1 MQPVK
6 YRHITRNEIIHFS
19 HNCETMS
26 TMPGKQYY
34 NVGILLFQGADILD
48 FAGPM
53 EVLSHVS
60 HNRNPDDPDRM
71 FTIQTIAQTS
81 SIRAVS
87 ALSVRVDVLLQDA
100 LENISEYDILV
111 VPGGPPSVLQPMV
124 DGNVPEIELIRNFA
138 CLPRTTSRRPRL
150 LFSVCTGAFLLG
162 ATGVLSGLTVTTHHR
177 AINTLRDICGKFGDS
192 REPPTNVVHK
202 RYVDGGFIKGDAVQ
216 VVTAGGISS
225 GLDASFY
232 VVRLLTTPDMVA
244 FLSRLMEYNWAELD
258 K

>member
-1 MQPVK
+1 
-6 YRHITRNEIIHFS
+6 
-19 HNCETMS
+19 MS

-34 NVGILLFQGADILD
+34 NIGVLLFQGADILD

-71 FTIQTIAQTS
+71 FTVQTIAQTS
-81 SIRAVS
+81 NIRAAN
-87 ALSVRVDVLLQDA
+87 ALSVRVDVLLHDA
-100 LENISEYDILV
+100 MENISEYDILV
-111 VPGGPPSVLQPMV
+111 IPGGPPSVLQPMV
-124 DGNVPEIELIRNFA
+124 DGNVPEKELIRKFA
-138 CLPRTTSRRPRL
+138 RLPRTTSQRPRL

-177 AINTLRDICGKFGDS
+177 AINTLRDICGKFGDRS
-192 REPPTNVVHK
+192 ELPTNVVHK
-202 RYVDGGFIKGDAVQ
+202 RYIDGGFIKGDAVQ
-216 VVTAGGISS
+216 VITAGGVSS

-232 VVRLLTTPDMVA
+232 VVRLLTSPETAA
-244 FLSRLMEYNWAELD
+244 FVSRLMEYEWAELD

>member
-1 MQPVK
+1 
-6 YRHITRNEIIHFS
+6 
-19 HNCETMS
+19 MS

-34 NVGILLFQGADILD
+34 SVGVLLFQGVDILD

-81 SIRAVS
+81 SIRAAS
-87 ALSVRVDVLLQDA
+87 ALTVRVDMLLQDA
-100 LENISEYDILV
+100 LESISNYDILI

-124 DGNVPEIELIRNFA
+124 NGNVPEIELIRKFA
-138 CLPRTTSRRPRL
+138 RLPRMTSQRPRL

-177 AINTLRDICGKFGDS
+177 AINTLREICGNFGDS
-192 REPPTNVVHK
+192 SDPPTNVIHK

-216 VVTAGGISS
+216 VVTGGGISS

-232 VVRLLTTPDMVA
+232 VVLLLTTPDVAA
-244 FLSRLMEYNWAELD
+244 FLSRLMEYDWAEID